1 MTIPEVADD
10 KKRIIHE
17 GKDIKTGDN
26 ISYDNRC
33 NGDGES
39 MQKSGD
45 FGKTDSDST
54 GNFCGLRTCLVRS
67 VRSEGRTAGID
78 GEGRPGNGSGCGMY
92 ASLTEW
98 KIFHII

>member
-33 NGDGES
+33 NGDVES

-45 FGKTDSDST
+45 SGKIDSDSA
-54 GNFCGLRTCLVRS
+54 GDLCRMWTCLVCTVRPEGRS
-67 VRSEGRTAGID
+67 VGIYEKRRS
-78 GEGRPGNGSGCGMY
+78 GNGSGCGMY